1 MAEPNKQS
9 KNELV
14 MVDRKSLTLTGVRD
28 ILAFDNDFAVLSTDL
43 GVLTVEGDGLHIEK
57 SDVVSGLLVLNG
69 RFDALVYSEDKTSRK
84 KGLFARK

>member
-69 RFDALVYSEDKTSRK
+69 RFDALVYSEDKPSRK